1 MERYESAALSVPV
14 SSAAPVHF
22 GIRCPKSSW
31 KRLPLFLVSA
41 VMVAATL
48 PLDANA
54 DARSGY
60 LAKKGEITF
69 DNGTGSGRGHGG
81 GGQAGYGGRPPTD
94 LETVVAQGFRLAQF
108 NNSFSGFGDSYRP
121 PTASSIGGSGSGFA
135 PATTDKGQ
143 QSDDKSDSP
152 CPDGAA
158 ATEIVGNPVVLATGN
173 KVEHELD
180 FASGG
185 EMGLYLARTYNH
197 HWSATGL
204 FGRHW
209 ISNLDYSLVPS
220 GDGTILWV
228 QRPDGRRIK
237 FIQTA
242 RRRWEEDKAQAVAYV
257 TQELNGQ
264 YLLRNETNGTERY
277 DPDGYIVQLRN
288 EQGVSWNF
296 VYEDRYLK
304 EVNHPS
310 GRRMTFT
317 WEGGRLVQVTD
328 PAGAVYR
335 YTYDVNAFGTGSGK
349 HRLASTTRPGEPAM
363 TIQYHYEDS
372 RMPGALTGK
381 SLDGV
386 RYSTFAYDANR
397 RAISSEHA
405 GGVDR
410 YTFSYVVEATEQV
423 EPPPAPLPPG
433 GRQVSDP
440 GLPWCEY
447 EPGVGEVC
455 YAPRSVPGTGI
466 GTMSVQTRPRA
477 TRIRVT
483 ETNPL
488 GRVTVHLYEDGR
500 KVSVTG
506 QASTNCPASYRELG
520 YDSHGYMDIVS
531 DFADKLTDFDYN
543 ARGQLQ
549 KKVEG
554 AGTPH
559 ARTTTY
565 RWNESGNRM
574 LGETLAGER
583 DVSYQYTNDGR
594 LAAVSVRNLSP
605 HGVAGQ
611 VRTTTYSYTKHS
623 NGLLATIVVQGP
635 SGNPED
641 RLVSTYS
648 AKGDLLHVEN
658 GLGHRTTYSEHDAS
672 GRPRRMVDP
681 NGAIAQVVYD
691 AMGRVK
697 ESRSVVSGVGY
708 STHYVYDGAGRLV
721 EVTDP
726 DGVEQ
731 THVHDAAGRLTRLY
745 RPDPQGGWEQIRHT
759 YNNASQIVSTEVER
773 TSTVVA
779 PATAPSLTAP
789 AVGIEGA
796 VALSWSAVSGAESY
810 VLEERSSGEWN
821 RIHSGSARSHAVEG
835 RPAGQHQYRVSA
847 CNEADCGPSSTI
859 RTVDM
864 VYRPTAAPTVGAP
877 AQNTTGSFTVT
888 WTTVAGGSSYRLEE
902 SFNNGAW
909 SVVQDGAA
917 TSKSFAGKSAGAH
930 RYRVSACNAAG
941 CGPLSAMAAV
951 NRIVPPTS
959 APLLTVPSVNSTGRY
974 TVSWPAVPTATTYE
988 LEERVSS
995 GSWSLVHGG
1004 PATQA
1009 TRASRRTD
1017 VVHGYRARAC
1027 NAAGCGGYS
1036 VTKTVAPPLPVAPAV
1051 SAPAQNTT
1059 GSYAVTWSSV
1069 AHASQYRLQES
1080 TNGGSWSVVRQG
1092 MTWSHTLQ
1100 GKPGGTYRY
1109 RVEACNEAGCGPASA
1124 VATVECIVPPTGAPV
1139 VSAPATNWNG
1149 SYKVSWTQVATAT
1162 RYELQERLQAGAWST
1177 VYEGAATQ
1185 TTLSGRSTGVVRSYQ
1200 ARACNAAGCGPYSGW
1215 ATVRPEVPPEPP
1227 CPPRGTC
1234 VPKVIDPT
1242 VMSSGVG
1249 PGDAEVTRD

>member
-1 MERYESAALSVPV
+1 MQDADGGAHAPAGALSRFNILPA
-14 SSAAPVHF
+14 SAGWRSRRVLLALTALISYVAIIGDVLADGDSEDQKISTP
-22 GIRCPKSSW
+22 IRTVNNGP
-31 KRLPLFLVSA
+31 
-41 VMVAATL
+41 
-48 PLDANA
+48 
-54 DARSGY
+54 G
-60 LAKKGEITF
+60 GE
-69 DNGTGSGRGHGG
+69 
-81 GGQAGYGGRPPTD
+81 RPPTD
-94 LETVVAQGFRLAQF
+94 LPSIPVQGHRLPWVRYSSFAPQFYASNVVQ
-108 NNSFSGFGDSYRP
+108 SV
-121 PTASSIGGSGSGFA
+121 GGGFA
-135 PATTDKGQ
+135 GAETAKEQ
-143 QSDDKSDSP
+143 QTDDKSEID
-152 CPDGAA
+152 CDKGAPSE
-158 ATEIVGNPVVLATGN
+158 TVGNPVVLATGN

-220 GDGTILWV
+220 GDGKILWV

-237 FIQTA
+237 FIQKA
-242 RRRWEEDKAQAVAYV
+242 RRRWDEDKAQAVAYV

-264 YLLRNETNGTERY
+264 YLLRNETNGTELY
-277 DPDGYIVQLRN
+277 DPDGYVVQLRN

-328 PAGAVYR
+328 PAGAVHR
-335 YTYDVNAFGTGSGK
+335 YGYDVNAFGTGSGK

-363 TIQYHYEDS
+363 TVQYHYEDS

-381 SLDGV
+381 SFDGV

-433 GRQVSDP
+433 GRQVPDPGNPP

-455 YAPRSVPGTGI
+455 YAPRSVPGTGV

-506 QASTNCPASYRELG
+506 QASVNCPASYRELG

-554 AGTPH
+554 AGTPQ

-583 DVSYQYTNDGR
+583 EVSYQYTTDGR

-672 GRPRRMVDP
+672 GRPRRIVDP
-681 NGAIAQVVYD
+681 NRAIAQVVYD

-708 STHYVYDGAGRLV
+708 SSHYVYDGAGRLV

-726 DGVEQ
+726 DGVKQ

-773 TSTVVA
+773 TSAVVA
-779 PATAPSLTAP
+779 PAAAPSLTAP
-789 AVGIEGA
+789 VVGIEGT

-810 VLEERSSGEWN
+810 VLDERRSGDWT

-847 CNEADCGPSSTI
+847 CNDVDCGPSSTI

-864 VYRPTAAPTVGAP
+864 VYRPTAAPTVAAP
-877 AQNTTGSFTVT
+877 VQSTTGSFTVT
-888 WTTVAGGSSYRLEE
+888 WTAVVGGASYRLEE
-902 SFNNGAW
+902 SFNTGAW
-909 SVVQDGAA
+909 SVVQEDAA
-917 TSKSFAGKSAGAH
+917 TSKSFAGKSAGAY

-941 CGPLSAMAAV
+941 CGPLSAMATV
-951 NRIVPPTS
+951 NRILPPTS
-959 APLLTVPSVNSTGRY
+959 APSLTVPSVNSTGSY
-974 TVSWPAVPTATTYE
+974 AVSWPAVPTATTYE

-995 GSWSLVHGG
+995 GPWSLVHGG

-1036 VTKTVAPPLPVAPAV
+1036 ATKTVAPPLPAAPTV

-1059 GSYAVTWSSV
+1059 GSYAVTWSTV

-1080 TNGGSWSVVRQG
+1080 TNGGSWSVIREG

-1124 VATVECIVPPTGAPV
+1124 VTTVERIVPPTGTPV
-1139 VSAPATNWNG
+1139 VSAPATNWDGN
-1149 SYKVSWTQVATAT
+1149 YTVTWTQVATAT
-1162 RYELQERLQAGAWST
+1162 RYELQERLQGLGWT
-1177 VYEGAATQ
+1177 TIQDDAATHAA
-1185 TTLSGRSTGVVRSYQ
+1185 LSGRSTDVVRSYQ
-1200 ARACNAAGCGPYSGW
+1200 VRACNAAGCGPYSGW

-1227 CPPRGTC
+1227 CPPPGTC
-1234 VPKVIDPT
+1234 VPRIVEPPVET
-1242 VMSSGVG
+1242 EPSGHGQDVG
-1249 PGDAEVTRD
+1249 EVGHE